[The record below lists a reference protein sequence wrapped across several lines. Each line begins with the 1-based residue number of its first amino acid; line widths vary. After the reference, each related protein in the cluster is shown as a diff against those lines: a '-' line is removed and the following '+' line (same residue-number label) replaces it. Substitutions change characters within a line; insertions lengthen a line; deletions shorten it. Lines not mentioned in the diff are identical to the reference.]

1 MVLETFDENF
11 PGCSDG
17 KESTYRYVG
26 NLGSIP
32 GWENSSG
39 GRHGNP
45 RQYSC
50 LENPHIQ
57 WSLVGYSPG
66 GCKVSDMT
74 ERLSTAQ
81 QRP

>member
-17 KESTYRYVG
+17 KESTYIVR

-32 GWENSSG
+32 GWEDSSG

-45 RQYSC
+45 LQYSC

-66 GCKVSDMT
+66 GHKVSDMT